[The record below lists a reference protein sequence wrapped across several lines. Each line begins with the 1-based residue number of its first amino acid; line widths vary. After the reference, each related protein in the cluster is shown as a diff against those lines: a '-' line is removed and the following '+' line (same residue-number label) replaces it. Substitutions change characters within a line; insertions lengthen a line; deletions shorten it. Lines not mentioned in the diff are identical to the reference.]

1 MSRPNL
7 ISLGALSVGVKV
19 DGRFRF
25 QSDDDDPDKMSET
38 FEGQLD
44 LIEHAYNSH
53 FHFWYGVAHV
63 HCSHKQFLDALNKA
77 GSARLCVGVELS
89 DGRCGFARMTGFQID
104 LDSQAAKM
112 FVGLVGDTELRGAP

>member
-1 MSRPNL
+1 V
-7 ISLGALSVGVKV
+7 AAQV

-25 QSDDDDPDKMSET
+25 QSDDDDPDKMSAT

-53 FHFWYGVAHV
+53 FHFWFGVAHI
-63 HCSHKQFLDALNKA
+63 HCSHKQFFDATRKPGL
-77 GSARLCVGVELS
+77 RLCVGVELS
-89 DGRCGFARMTGFQID
+89 DGRCGFARMTDFQID

-112 FVGLVGDTELRGAP
+112 FVGLVEDTKLKGAK